1 VAEDVGA
8 LARSL
13 ARDFREAVDHARS
26 SGRSTGESFRYG
38 IRGVAEETRR
48 GVADGLA
55 GGWGRRHHHSHH
67 HRHPYWYPGPF
78 RDGPGVGP
86 PPEPG
91 YSPPDCSWPP
101 PGGRRPPRGS
111 GRPPSAR
118 GRRGYT
124 PPATERH
131 DGARR
136 GPRRALS
143 PLPPVRHRWD
153 ASTLAGLLVVL
164 FGVAWLMGALRLVH
178 LSAEGVVAVG
188 LMLLG
193 AAIIVTGRTD
203 WSLSRRSWPVLV
215 GVGLIAVLVLTSSAF
230 GVAGVL
236 GDVSFGS
243 MSATASSGDTTIHGG
258 FGDLRVNATEFTS
271 GTLTVKS
278 VAGQTFVSGGGA
290 GGALP
295 GNLEIDARVVAGQ
308 ICFNGQ
314 RVADGVGASW
324 HSAANAPPAAGTYAL
339 DVHQVFGQ
347 VQIGSRGC
355 SPAHSAAPP
364 DAPSGPRP

>member
-1 VAEDVGA
+1 VGA

-26 SGRSTGESFRYG
+26 SGRSTSEAVRYG

-48 GVADGLA
+48 GVADGWG
-55 GGWGRRHHHSHH
+55 GGWGRRHHHGHH
-67 HRHPYWYPGPF
+67 HRRAYWYPGPF
-78 RDGPGVGP
+78 PDGAGP
-86 PPEPG
+86 PPEAG
-91 YSPPDCSWPP
+91 YSPPDSSWPP
-101 PGGRRPPRGS
+101 PGGRRQARGP
-111 GRPPSAR
+111 GRPPSGR
-118 GRRGYT
+118 ERRGYA
-124 PPATERH
+124 PPTTERRETV
-131 DGARR
+131 RR

-153 ASTLAGLLVVL
+153 ASTLAGLLVLL

-178 LSAEGVVAVG
+178 LSAEGVVAAG

-243 MSATASSGDTTIHGG
+243 MSATAAPGDTTIHGG
-258 FGDLRVNATEFTS
+258 FGDLRVNAAGFTS

-278 VAGQTFVSGGGA
+278 VAGQTFVSGSGP

-295 GNLEIDARVVAGQ
+295 EDLQVDARVVAGQ

-324 HSAANAPPAAGTYAL
+324 HSAPTPPPASGPYAL

-347 VQIGSRGC
+347 IQIGSRGC
-355 SPAHSAAPP
+355 SPSHSAAPA
-364 DAPSGPRP
+364 DAAVGARS